1 MNASVKSGLPRFSHR
16 FLLGLYLLEFV
27 GASAVAGLGL
37 TLPRQPVLTTGM
49 VVAAGT
55 GAATLGWLIAVFPPD
70 SGWAW
75 RPTCSCWL
83 PPSGRGCNG

>member
-55 GAATLGWLIAVFPPD
+55 GAATLGWLIASPFS
-70 SGWAW
+70 SGFWMGVAADLFLLALSLGTW
-75 RPTCSCWL
+75 M
-83 PPSGRGCNG
+83 